1 MEEALE
7 ILKEIKAS
15 GKAYMYGHNKIVK
28 AIESLEALSKQDS
41 ISKISE
47 LLLFAKNEPE
57 LWQMIKTANKDK
69 IEELKALLS

>member
-15 GKAYMYGHNKIVK
+15 GKAYMYGHNKVTK
-28 AIESLEALSKQDS
+28 AIEFLENLSKRDS
-41 ISKISE
+41 LSKISE

-57 LWQMIKTANKDK
+57 LWQMIKTVNKDK